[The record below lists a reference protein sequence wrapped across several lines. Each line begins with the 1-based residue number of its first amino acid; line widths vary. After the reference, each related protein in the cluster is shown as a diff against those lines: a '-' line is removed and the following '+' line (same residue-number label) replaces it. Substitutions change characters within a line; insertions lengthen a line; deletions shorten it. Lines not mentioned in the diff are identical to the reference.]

1 METLDGQFF
10 KKLFGGGQ
18 GGYSGLAGTTRVFMV
33 YDNVT
38 INKQA

>member
-1 METLDGQFF
+1 MVNFS
-10 KKLFGGGQ
+10 KKLFGGSQ
-18 GGYSGLAGTTRVFMV
+18 GGYSFLAGTPRVFMV